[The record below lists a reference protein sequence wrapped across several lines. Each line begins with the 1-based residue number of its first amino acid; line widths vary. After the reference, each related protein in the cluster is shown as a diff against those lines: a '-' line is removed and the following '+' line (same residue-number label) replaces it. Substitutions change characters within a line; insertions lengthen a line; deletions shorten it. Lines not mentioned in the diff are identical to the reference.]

1 MYDQINDDLTI
12 PEQEIP
18 VEDASFFLSKE
29 GPFAL
34 SSSNYEER
42 PCQIELVKK
51 IMQSFNESKVGVFE
65 AGTGVGKSFAYL
77 IPSILWAVKN
87 KERIVVSTGTINLQH
102 QIFEKDI
109 PLAQKITGKKVK
121 SILLKGRQNYLCLR
135 KLSDAEAEMDL
146 FTEDAEEFDTIIEWS
161 KNTKE
166 GCRNELDFVP
176 SDRVW
181 SKVNSESDGCM
192 GGRCPFHETCFV
204 QKVRKEANEASIVV
218 VNHHLLFADI
228 ESRMN
233 GAGYEDA
240 AVLPSYKRVVLD
252 EAHGIEDSATSFF
265 SESFTRFSLMKQINL
280 MFRAYHGAFSGFLIQ
295 ASAVSTAG
303 DFSQK
308 ALAAVEGIK
317 DSLLALDQTALLALD
332 EEMTVRIDERSESM
346 LCDVFDSISRLKTS
360 IGIFTDIVHE
370 VLDHIDEKDLD
381 LPSVWECKT
390 VLNRILGFSAL
401 CTNFCTW
408 SEHSEDVF
416 WFQKIKIPPKTPGE
430 DFLMFV
436 QFVETPLDI
445 APMMNKGVF
454 EPLETVVCTS
464 ATLRTGNNFGY
475 WTRRTGVSFTDPE
488 RLLMADFDS
497 PFPYRQNVL
506 FAVPND
512 APFPNSPYFQSYVE
526 ETLPKL
532 IIASGGRTLV
542 LFTSYESL
550 KYAYSASHAI
560 LSGKG
565 INLFKQGDD
574 DRFRLLERF
583 KEDTTS
589 VLFAT
594 DSFWEGVDVPG
605 SSLTQVIIVKLPFAV
620 PNDPVF
626 AARCEAIEKKG
637 GSSFMQLSVPQAVIK
652 FRQGFGRLIRR
663 GDDKGVIVVLDRR
676 IVENRYGK
684 MFTTSVPMTRRMN
697 NSLSYILDAIEK
709 FVDPV

>member
-1 MYDQINDDLTI
+1 MYNQIDDDLTVSG
-12 PEQEIP
+12 QEIP
-18 VEDASFFLSKE
+18 VEDAAFYLSKE
-29 GPFAL
+29 GPFAH
-34 SSSNYEER
+34 SSTNYEER

-51 IMQSFNESKVGVFE
+51 IMQSFNESKIGVFE

-87 KERIVVSTGTINLQH
+87 KERVVISTGTINLQH

-135 KLSDAEAEMDL
+135 KLADAEAEKDL
-146 FTEDAEEFDTIIEWS
+146 FTEDSEVFDTIYEWS

-166 GCRNELDFVP
+166 GCKNELDFVP

-192 GGRCPFHETCFV
+192 GGRCPYHDECFV
-204 QKVRKEANEASIVV
+204 QKVRKEANEANIVV

-240 AVLPSYKRVVLD
+240 AVLPAYKRLVLD

-280 MFRAYHGAFSGFLIQ
+280 LFRAYHGSYSGFLVQ
-295 ASAVSTAG
+295 SSAVSAAG

-308 ALAAVEGIK
+308 ALEAVESIK
-317 DSLLALDQTALLALD
+317 DALLFLDQTALLALD
-332 EEMTVRIDERSESM
+332 EEMTLRIHEKNESM
-346 LCDVFDSISRLKTS
+346 LCDVFDGFSRLKTALCL
-360 IGIFTDIVHE
+360 FTDVAGE
-370 VLDHIDEKDLD
+370 VLDQIDEKDQD

-390 VLNRILGFSAL
+390 VLNRIVGFAAL
-401 CTNFCTW
+401 CTKFCTW
-408 SEHSEDVF
+408 SEHCEDVF
-416 WFQKIKIPPKTPGE
+416 WFQKIKIPPKIPGE
-430 DFLMFV
+430 DFLVFM

-454 EPLETVVCTS
+454 EPLETVICTS
-464 ATLRTGNNFGY
+464 ATLRTENNFGY
-475 WTRRTGVSFTDPE
+475 WMRRTGASFTDPE
-488 RLLMADFDS
+488 RLLTADFDS

-526 ETLPKL
+526 ETLPRL
-532 IIASGGRTLV
+532 ISASGGRTLV

-550 KYAYSASHAI
+550 KYAYSSSRTI
-560 LSGKG
+560 LAEKG

-626 AARCEAIEKKG
+626 AARSEAIEKKG

-676 IVENRYGK
+676 IVENKYGK
-684 MFTTSVPMTRRMN
+684 MFTKSVPMTRRMN

-709 FVDPV
+709 FI